1 MSWRQ
6 DQLSWDLFLNFLP
19 LPSSGEGRH
28 KPLLGRWV
36 ETTVSKMESPA
47 VTPETGPRAMPG
59 DASSS
64 LGQSHRIMAATMG
77 TRWDITTS
85 ITVPHPGTSAPAP
98 AEQHHPLFQMT
109 PPECNWSRHRAPRG
123 ASSRSLPAFDSLQQV
138 LPICT
143 GSIPPCPGLWAVEH
157 LTQEGTQPE
166 SHECLRAAAW
176 RNRADTFSLFPNFP
190 PPAVGVFPLLR
201 LPQPSEGG
209 MLCNRSP
216 REGKLSHSTA
226 GWGHGRGT
234 REGSE

>member
-47 VTPETGPRAMPG
+47 VIPETGPRAMP

-85 ITVPHPGTSAPAP
+85 ITVPHPDTSAPAP

-109 PPECNWSRHRAPRG
+109 PPECNWSRHRAPWG

-143 GSIPPCPGLWAVEH
+143 AASLPALGYGLWSTSHRREH
-157 LTQEGTQPE
+157 SQSHTSVFVLLPGETVLTHFPSSPI
-166 SHECLRAAAW
+166 SHLQQWE
-176 RNRADTFSLFPNFP
+176 FSRCF
-190 PPAVGVFPLLR
+190 A
-201 LPQPSEGG
+201 
-209 MLCNRSP
+209 
-216 REGKLSHSTA
+216 SHSQAKVGCCVT
-226 GWGHGRGT
+226 GVLGKGN
-234 REGSE
+234 